1 MYFEALKIFCDV
13 VRLNSFSRAAAVN
26 RISQSAVS
34 QNVLQLEKGLGVQ
47 LLDRSKRPFQLTPEG
62 KVYFDGCRALVD
74 EYAAVEARVRSLKN
88 EVAGTVSVAAIYS
101 VGLSDMSRYVAQF
114 AHLYPKAKVRLAYLH
129 PHRVQEGVET
139 GDFDLGLV
147 SYPKVGRDLVALP
160 WRDEPMVVVC
170 QPRHRL
176 ASLKEARAS
185 DLNGE
190 RFVAFADNLVV
201 RKEIDRQL
209 AKFRCELDVVMAFD
223 NVETIKR
230 AVEIGEGI
238 AILPVPTIQ
247 AELAGGTLVAVPLV
261 EPAMVRPMGII
272 HSKRVL
278 SRTAQVFIELIQGG
292 TPRPTERPAGTE
304 SSQSFVEAEEKLG
317 QAAAPVVQRARRTR
331 VKETV

>member
-1 MYFEALKIFCDV
+1 MYFEALKVFCDV

-160 WRDEPMVVVC
+160 WRDEPMAIVC
-170 QPRHRL
+170 PPRHRL
-176 ASLKEARAS
+176 ARLQEARAV
-185 DLNGE
+185 DLVGE
-190 RFVAFADNLVV
+190 RFVAFADNLVI

-209 AKFRCELDVVMAFD
+209 ARYRCQLNVVMAFD

-230 AVEIGEGI
+230 AVEIGEGV
-238 AILPVPTIQ
+238 AILPEPTVQ
-247 AELAGGTLVAVPLV
+247 AELAGGTLVVVRLV
-261 EPAMVRPMGII
+261 EPAIVRPMGII
-272 HSKRVL
+272 HAKRVL
-278 SRTAQVFIELIQGG
+278 SRTAQAFIDLIQAGPLQPPERSAG
-292 TPRPTERPAGTE
+292 LEPSPRLAR
-304 SSQSFVEAEEKLG
+304 AEE
-317 QAAAPVVQRARRTR
+317 RAGPPLAGGVRGGRQSKM
-331 VKETV
+331 KETV

>member
-1 MYFEALKIFCDV
+1 MYFEAVKIFCDV
-13 VRLNSFSRAAAVN
+13 VRLNSFSRAAALN

-62 KVYFDGCRALVD
+62 KVYFEGCQTLVD

-101 VGLSDMSRYVAQF
+101 VGLGDMSRYVAQF
-114 AHLYPKAKVRLAYLH
+114 AHLYPKAEVRLAYLH

-147 SYPKVGRDLVALP
+147 SYPTIGRDLVALP

-170 QPRHRL
+170 RPQHRL
-176 ASLKEARAS
+176 AGHREARAA
-185 DLNGE
+185 DLRGE
-190 RFVAFADNLVV
+190 RFVAFADNLVI
-201 RKEIDRQL
+201 RKEIDRRL
-209 AKFRCELDVVMAFD
+209 AKHGCQLNVVMAFD

-238 AILPVPTIQ
+238 AILPEPTVQ
-247 AELAGGTLVAVPLV
+247 AELSAGVLVAVPLV
-261 EPAMVRPMGII
+261 EPVMVRPMGII
-272 HSKRVL
+272 HAKRVL
-278 SRTAQVFIELIQGG
+278 SRTAQVFIDLIRGG
-292 TPRPTERPAGTE
+292 VPQTAERPTEPPSSPCAAKVEGTTSSTAAGPVRNRRRSKTK
-304 SSQSFVEAEEKLG
+304 EK
-317 QAAAPVVQRARRTR
+317 V
-331 VKETV
+331 